1 MDTLLYAG
9 SFDPVTRG
17 HMDVIRRAAAL
28 CPELVVAVMHN
39 PEKHGFLPVPM
50 RVELLKTACRGL
62 NNVRVI
68 AHGGL
73 LIDCAHEV
81 GAKAVIRG
89 LRPLGDFESEY
100 QMAQVNKRLGG
111 VETLLMTT
119 SDDCASISSSIV
131 RQVAAFGGDIS
142 PMVPEGTAQQILAA
156 LSQNKAEITRCLEHR
171 IWKMNADIADGIRT

>member
-1 MDTLLYAG
+1 MLYAG

-68 AHGGL
+68 AHAACSSTARMKSGPKRSSAACGL
-73 LIDCAHEV
+73 WATL
-81 GAKAVIRG
+81 KANIRW
-89 LRPLGDFESEY
+89 R
-100 QMAQVNKRLGG
+100 R
-111 VETLLMTT
+111 
-119 SDDCASISSSIV
+119 
-131 RQVAAFGGDIS
+131 
-142 PMVPEGTAQQILAA
+142 
-156 LSQNKAEITRCLEHR
+156 
-171 IWKMNADIADGIRT
+171 

>member
-131 RQVAAFGGDIS
+131 RQVAAFGGDMS

-156 LSQNKAEITRCLEHR
+156 LSQK
-171 IWKMNADIADGIRT
+171 

>member
-50 RVELLKTACRGL
+50 RVELLETACRGL
-62 NNVRVI
+62 HNVRVI

-81 GAKAVIRG
+81 GATGGHPRPAAVWATLKANIRW
-89 LRPLGDFESEY
+89 R
-100 QMAQVNKRLGG
+100 R
-111 VETLLMTT
+111 
-119 SDDCASISSSIV
+119 
-131 RQVAAFGGDIS
+131 
-142 PMVPEGTAQQILAA
+142 
-156 LSQNKAEITRCLEHR
+156 
-171 IWKMNADIADGIRT
+171 

>member
-81 GAKAVIRG
+81 GAKAVIR
-89 LRPLGDFESEY
+89 RPAASG
-100 QMAQVNKRLGG
+100 RL
-111 VETLLMTT
+111 
-119 SDDCASISSSIV
+119 
-131 RQVAAFGGDIS
+131 
-142 PMVPEGTAQQILAA
+142 
-156 LSQNKAEITRCLEHR
+156 
-171 IWKMNADIADGIRT
+171 

>member
-17 HMDVIRRAAAL
+17 HMDVIRRTAAL
-28 CPELVVAVMHN
+28 CSQLVVAVMHN
-39 PEKHGFLPVPM
+39 PEKHGFLSVPM
-50 RVELLKTACRGL
+50 RVELLETACREL
-62 NNVRVI
+62 PNVRVI

-73 LIDCAHEV
+73 LVDCAHEV
-81 GAKAVIRG
+81 GAQAVIRG

-100 QMAQVNKRLGG
+100 QMAQGNRKLGG
-111 VETLLMTT
+111 VETLLITT

-142 PMVPEGTAQQILAA
+142 PLVPEGTAGKILSA
-156 LSQNKAEITRCLEHR
+156 LSGRQA
-171 IWKMNADIADGIRT
+171 